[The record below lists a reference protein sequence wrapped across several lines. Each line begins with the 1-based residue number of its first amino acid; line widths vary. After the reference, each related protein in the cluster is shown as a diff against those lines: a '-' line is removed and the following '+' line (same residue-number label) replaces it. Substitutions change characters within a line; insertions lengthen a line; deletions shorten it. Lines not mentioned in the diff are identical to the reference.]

1 MNLNEN
7 ILKIENNIKKIN
19 EIHDIIS
26 KKVNEVNQR
35 IENFNKNGLV
45 MLNIINGDYCK
56 KILILFKNQK
66 HPEQFHKIKKETF
79 HILYGNLELKL
90 NGRNQLKKK
99 GDIITINPK
108 VKHEFSTRTGAVIEE
123 ISTTQYKS
131 DSFYTDKKIHENKS
145 RKTIIKFVWE

>member
-1 MNLNEN
+1 
-7 ILKIENNIKKIN
+7 
-19 EIHDIIS
+19 
-26 KKVNEVNQR
+26 
-35 IENFNKNGLV
+35 

-56 KILILFKNQK
+56 KILVLFKNQK

-90 NGRNQLKKK
+90 NGKNELKKK
-99 GDIITINPK
+99 GDIITINPI
-108 VKHEFSTRTGAVIEE
+108 VKHEFSTKTGAVIEE
-123 ISTTQYKS
+123 ISTTHHKA